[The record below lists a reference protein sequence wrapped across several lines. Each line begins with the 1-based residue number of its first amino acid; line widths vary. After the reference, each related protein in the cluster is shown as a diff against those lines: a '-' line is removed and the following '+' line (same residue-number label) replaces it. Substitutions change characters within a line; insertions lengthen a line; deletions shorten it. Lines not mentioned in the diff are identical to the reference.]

1 MKLLLTG
8 ASGALGRML
17 TKRLGERHTLTLTD
31 IRPFP
36 DAMPQGARFEQADLG
51 DKEAVLALCSGQDG
65 VLHFGGISVEDEFEP
80 ILNANL
86 RGLHHIF
93 EGARAAGAR
102 VVFASSNHAIG
113 YWERDEVLE
122 EDCLMRPDT
131 FYGLSKAY
139 GELMGRLY
147 WDKHGVES
155 ASFRIGS
162 CLPQPSE
169 RRHLSSW
176 LSHDDLVRL
185 IERSLEIERLGCQIV
200 WGASRNRRRWWRDAK
215 GAAITEVLQD
225 DAESFAEA
233 VLADDTPLDAVSER
247 YQGGVYCAMDYHRD
261 RPSPRDP
268 FDPQ

>member
-1 MKLLLTG
+1 VKLLLTG

-17 TKRLGERHTLTLTD
+17 TNRLASRHTLTLTD
-31 IRPFP
+31 IAPFP
-36 DAMPQGARFEQADLG
+36 DAMPQGARFEIADLG
-51 DKEAVLALCSGQDG
+51 DKAAVLALSAGQEAI
-65 VLHFGGISVEDEFEP
+65 LHFGGISVEDEFER

-93 EGARAAGAR
+93 EGARKARAR
-102 VVFASSNHAIG
+102 VIFASSNHAIG
-113 YWERDEVLE
+113 YWGRDEVLE
-122 EDCLMRPDT
+122 EDCLLRPDT

-162 CLPQPSE
+162 CLAEPAD

-185 IERSLEIERLGCQIV
+185 IERSLEIESLGCQIV
-200 WGASRNRRRWWRDAK
+200 WGASRNQRRWWRDVK
-215 GAAITEVLQD
+215 GAPIAEALQD
-225 DAESFAEA
+225 DAETFADA
-233 VLADDTPLDAVSER
+233 ILADDKRLDPVSER
-247 YQGGVYCAMDYHRD
+247 YQGGVYCAMDYD
-261 RPSPRDP
+261 REKPSPRDP